1 MLENLTAVALVI
13 TLAWLGLIG
22 YYIYLSQQQT
32 ELEQELE
39 SLKLL
44 LEQKEEQQ

>member
-13 TLAWLGLIG
+13 TIAWLALIG

-32 ELEQELE
+32 KLEQELD

-44 LEQKEEQQ
+44 LEQKEAQE